1 MREFPFLQGLKII
14 NQGQEL
20 AMGNFWLKPHK
31 AEVPSNNFLM
41 EQGKKAEKHH
51 ISKRLEG
58 LLALILFACGRR
70 HLCSDS
76 EQTHISTIISRER
89 TWLHDFSGT
98 WWNSCFLFVCFVLFP
113 QCIGN
118 ILTLQQEDCCIKS
131 QMLLLYNCYIFNKSK
146 NSKFFFTQTVKRFK
160 VLKEVSFAYRGYIY
174 LITNTVNYII
184 VLQL

>member
-1 MREFPFLQGLKII
+1 MTCILREFPALSKWVVYWLCTSPRRCNPSTLIFISLDFSLYCERVPCLQGLKII

-20 AMGNFWLKPHK
+20 AMGNFRLKPQK

-41 EQGKKAEKHH
+41 EQGKKAEKHQ

-89 TWLHDFSGT
+89 T
-98 WWNSCFLFVCFVLFP
+98 
-113 QCIGN
+113 
-118 ILTLQQEDCCIKS
+118 
-131 QMLLLYNCYIFNKSK
+131 
-146 NSKFFFTQTVKRFK
+146 
-160 VLKEVSFAYRGYIY
+160 
-174 LITNTVNYII
+174 
-184 VLQL
+184 

>member
-1 MREFPFLQGLKII
+1 MTCILREFPALSKWVVYWLCTSPRRCNPSTLIFISLDFSLYCERVPFLQGLKII

-20 AMGNFWLKPHK
+20 AMGNFWLKPQK

-51 ISKRLEG
+51 ISKCLEG

-89 TWLHDFSGT
+89 T
-98 WWNSCFLFVCFVLFP
+98 
-113 QCIGN
+113 
-118 ILTLQQEDCCIKS
+118 
-131 QMLLLYNCYIFNKSK
+131 
-146 NSKFFFTQTVKRFK
+146 
-160 VLKEVSFAYRGYIY
+160 
-174 LITNTVNYII
+174 
-184 VLQL
+184 